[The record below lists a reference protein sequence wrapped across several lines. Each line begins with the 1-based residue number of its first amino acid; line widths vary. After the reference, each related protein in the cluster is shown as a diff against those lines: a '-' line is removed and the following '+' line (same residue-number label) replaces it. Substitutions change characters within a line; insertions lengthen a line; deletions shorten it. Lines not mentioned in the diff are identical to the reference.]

1 MVSELDDILVLELL
15 EDLDLLAKAVHIL
28 PIFAFTGDELQS
40 DKLVGISVDGSVDL
54 PEWALADQVLNLILA
69 NFLHFHI

>member
-54 PEWALADQVLNLILA
+54 PE
-69 NFLHFHI
+69 